1 MCADEF
7 ERRQRESKGFL
18 GFDLPFWGVSNVV
31 NVTSGEH
38 DEFLGYKKGLEKDDD
53 VEKVVLDESPI
64 LHAKPGK
71 FQHKLTRMT
80 LKATCEPTPAYGTQV

>member
-1 MCADEF
+1 M
-7 ERRQRESKGFL
+7 
-18 GFDLPFWGVSNVV
+18 

-38 DEFLGYKKGLEKDDD
+38 DEFLGYKKGLEKNDD

-64 LHAKPGK
+64 LHAKPGN

-80 LKATCEPTPAYGTQV
+80 LKATCEPTPAYSTQVFSIITVI